1 MASIS
6 GYYGSGSVFETTN
19 HGRHVWR
26 ASRPLEHVEGGRR
39 FITGTGPT
47 REAAL
52 RALENNIKKRIAIG
66 PTERIKHT
74 PTVSEFTETWLQRG
88 GIQASTKKKQL
99 SDLRTHILPAV
110 GKWELGQLTHET
122 LQPLVTELT
131 EKHSAGW
138 HALTTFRG
146 MLSYAVQQEVIKTN
160 PLKSFTIGRKKVAA
174 RDADEKYITPRTNI
188 YWRLMGKISDPNN
201 PYHDVFPLF
210 LIAGLG
216 LRPSEALGL
225 EWSCVRQLNAAGKAS
240 IEVRQQLARHDP
252 EIEGI
257 SGYYIKN
264 TTKNKKVRVI
274 PLPEPWRKALLE
286 QKRKNIHS
294 IGGEWSNDLVFL
306 RPSGRHWLRQGMSK
320 QWHEMLR
327 EYTASSTAPAAV
339 KDWRLYYIRHTAVSL
354 LTEDSTA
361 SMTAGVV
368 GNSAQITESVY
379 KHLMADAMR
388 EAMNKYEKRTVSQY
402 LKEEAELMNGKDA
415 EE

>member
-19 HGRHVWR
+19 HGKRIWR
-26 ASRPLEHVEGGRR
+26 ASRPLEHAEGGRR

-52 RALENNIKKRIAIG
+52 KALEHNIKQRIAKG
-66 PTERIKHT
+66 PTERTKHT
-74 PTVSEFTETWLQRG
+74 PTVIEFMETWLQRD

-99 SDLRTHILPAV
+99 SDMRTHILPAV
-110 GKWELGQLTHET
+110 GKWELGALTHET

-131 EKHSAGW
+131 EKNSAGW

-146 MLSYAVQQEVIKTN
+146 LLSYAVQQEVIETN
-160 PLKSFTIGRKKVAA
+160 PLKTFTIGRKKVAA
-174 RDADEKYITPRTNI
+174 REDDDKYITARTNI
-188 YWRLMGKISDPNN
+188 YWRLMGRIEKPES
-201 PYHDVFPLF
+201 PYHDAFPLF

-225 EWSCVRQLNAAGKAS
+225 EWSCVRQLNTAGKAS
-240 IEVRQQLARHDP
+240 IEVRQQLARHDV
-252 EIEGI
+252 EIEGV
-257 SGYYIKN
+257 SGYYIKD
-264 TTKNKKVRVI
+264 TTKNKKPRII

-294 IGGEWSNDLVFL
+294 ISGEWSKDLVFL
-306 RPSGRHWLRQGMSK
+306 KPSGRHWLRQGMSK

-388 EAMNKYEKRTVSQY
+388 EAMDKFEQRTVKIY
-402 LKEEAELMNGKDA
+402 LKEEAALIKNGDA
-415 EE
+415 KE